1 MQKLYKEIDGVLNYW
16 EIWESEPKTTM
27 THFGVV
33 GERGKSQITKAG
45 IFSSASSL
53 IKKKIAEKIKEG
65 YTEIEAEK
73 QFYLI
78 IEYAID
84 GMGTNEDLDKRHK
97 LEEHLNEL
105 LGWKGLGH
113 CDGGSI
119 GSGTMEV
126 ACLVVSDDIAIQV
139 VKSYLDR
146 MTLFKNYS
154 RIFIE

>member
-146 MTLFKNYS
+146 MTLFKNYT